1 MTALLSLI
9 GVTKRYSRGVRE
21 ITVLDNLALD
31 LHEGDFAVV
40 LGQKGDGKT
49 TLLEIA
55 AGMRAPD
62 AGRVVFA
69 GRDLARAKDRER
81 SRMLRSEIGCVWNR
95 SVPIVVAE
103 TVRGHVAYP
112 LTSAG
117 VPMKK
122 ARSAAAAIIERV
134 GASEYA
140 DANLHDLSQF
150 QRTRVAL
157 AQACVRSPRLL
168 VADELTDTLDLIE
181 RTTLLGLLQGFA
193 REGMAV
199 LMTAADSHGA
209 VGCTRL
215 FSLSD
220 GRLIEAEMDDRGVPA
235 PADPAEVVPFP
246 RRTSG
251 GAGA

>member
-21 ITVLDNLALD
+21 VTALDNVKLD
-31 LHEGDFAVV
+31 LQAGDFACV
-40 LGQKGDGKT
+40 LGEKGDGKT

-55 AGMRAPD
+55 AGMRQPD

-81 SRMLRSEIGCVWNR
+81 SRILRSEVGCVWNR

-117 VPMKK
+117 VPIKK
-122 ARSAAAAIIERV
+122 ARSVAEAMIDRV

-140 DANLHDLSQF
+140 DAKMHDLSQF

-157 AQACVRSPRLL
+157 AQACVRSPQLL
-168 VADELTDTLDLIE
+168 VADELTDTLDLVE
-181 RTTLLGLLQGFA
+181 RTTLLSLLQDFA

-199 LMTAADSHGA
+199 LLTAPDPHGA

-215 FSLSD
+215 FSLAD
-220 GRLIEAEMDDRGVPA
+220 GRLIEAEMDDRGTPA
-235 PADPAEVVPFP
+235 PPDSAEVVPFP